1 MSKDESIVFI
11 GLGSNLGDRN
21 RNLNQAI
28 DQIRLIPQ
36 TKLIT
41 VSRFH
46 ETDPVGGPPQGKFL
60 NGAAMLET
68 ALPPQDLLNAIL
80 AIETQLGRP
89 ASREKWGPRVIDL
102 DLLSYGDQILHL
114 PGLEIPH
121 PRMKERPFVLIP
133 LAEIA
138 PEWKHPVLNKTALE
152 LLHDAHR
159 TASS

>member
-1 MSKDESIVFI
+1 MAIALI
-11 GLGSNLGDRN
+11 ALGSNLGN
-21 RNLNQAI
+21 RQLQLDLAVEK
-28 DQIRLIPQ
+28 IRLIPQ
-36 TKLIT
+36 TTLIAH
-41 VSRFH
+41 SKWH

-68 ALPPQDLLNAIL
+68 SLPPQDLLQALL

-89 ASREKWGPRVIDL
+89 ASREKWGPRVVDL
-102 DLLSYGDQILHL
+102 DLLSYGDQILQL

-121 PRMKERPFVLIP
+121 PRMAERPFVLIP

-138 PEWKHPVLNKTALE
+138 PEWKHPILKKTAME
-152 LLHDAHR
+152 LLRDAHR

>member
-1 MSKDESIVFI
+1 MSKDGSIVFI

-21 RNLNQAI
+21 KNLNQAI

-60 NGAAMLET
+60 NGTAMLET
-68 ALPPQDLLNAIL
+68 ALPPQDLLQALL

-102 DLLSYGDQILHL
+102 DLLSYGDQILRL

-121 PRMKERPFVLIP
+121 PRMQERPFVLIP

-152 LLHDAHR
+152 LLSDAHHKK
-159 TASS
+159 SS

>member
-1 MSKDESIVFI
+1 MI
-11 GLGSNLGDRN
+11 GLGSNLGNRN
-21 RNLNQAI
+21 QNLNQAI

-46 ETDPVGGPPQGKFL
+46 ETDPVGGPPQEKFL
-60 NGAAMLET
+60 NGAAILET
-68 ALPPQDLLNAIL
+68 ALSPQDLLKGLL
-80 AIETQLGRP
+80 AIEQQMGRP

-121 PRMKERPFVLIP
+121 PRMAERPFVLIP

-138 PEWKHPVLNKTALE
+138 PEWKHPILKKTALE
-152 LLHDAHR
+152 LLRDAHR

>member
-1 MSKDESIVFI
+1 MSKDGSVVLI

-21 RNLNQAI
+21 QNLNQAI

-60 NGAAMLET
+60 NGVVMLET
-68 ALPPQDLLNAIL
+68 VLPPQDLLNAIL

-102 DLLSYGDQILHL
+102 DLLSYGDQILRL

-121 PRMKERPFVLIP
+121 PRMQERPFVLIP

-138 PEWKHPVLNKTALE
+138 PEWKHPVLNKTVLE
-152 LLHDAHR
+152 LLSDARHKK
-159 TASS
+159 SS